1 MNHKQVPS
9 PRAGDIL
16 TLGSHHIHVLECGDR
31 RGSDVVMLHGCGSVA
46 EEVVMPFEGSG
57 FRIIAPDRPGY
68 GFSSQLPQGARG
80 PIGQAVWLESL
91 FESMGLSRVL
101 LVAHSLGSAAA
112 LHLAI
117 RRPDLVRGI
126 LLISPCCRPVPFK
139 PFIVLRTAVAPLV
152 GDVVRRHVIGRWP
165 GFFLD
170 KGLRSSSFPNPLPLH
185 LSDLPAGHVVS
196 PMAIQTMADELR
208 AFNRDMQDLP
218 DLPAEIP
225 LSVLFGARDSVIQAP
240 WHIEFLR
247 RRHPSPLVELL
258 PGVGHLPHH
267 VAPELAVQMLR
278 DLAER
283 SESPQIEEPR
293 LHVA

>member
-1 MNHKQVPS
+1 MTYKQAAS
-9 PRAGDIL
+9 PRAGEIF
-16 TLGSHHIHVLECGDR
+16 TFGSHQVHILECGDK

-46 EEVVMPFEGSG
+46 EEVVLPFEDSG

-68 GFSSQLPQGARG
+68 GFSSQLAQGTRG

-91 FESMGLSRVL
+91 FDSMGLSRVL

-126 LLISPCCRPVPFK
+126 MLISPCCRPVPFK

-152 GDVVRRHVIGRWP
+152 GDVMRRHVIARWP
-165 GFFLD
+165 DFFLD

-208 AFNRDMQDLP
+208 AFNRDMKDLP
-218 DLPAEIP
+218 DLPPDIP
-225 LSVLFGARDSVIQAP
+225 LSVLFGAQDRVIQAP

-247 RRHPSPLVELL
+247 RRHPSPRVELL

-278 DLAER
+278 DLAEQ
-283 SESPQIEEPR
+283 SESHQTEEQR
-293 LHVA
+293 LYVA